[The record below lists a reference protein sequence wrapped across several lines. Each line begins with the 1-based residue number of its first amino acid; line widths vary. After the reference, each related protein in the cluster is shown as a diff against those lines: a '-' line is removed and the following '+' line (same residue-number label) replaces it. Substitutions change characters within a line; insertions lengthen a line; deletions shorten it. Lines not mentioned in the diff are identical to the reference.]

1 MPEIL
6 SVRTTTGD
14 IDRDV
19 LRYAAQLLRDG
30 QLVAFPTETVYGLG
44 AHALDPDAV
53 RSVFAAK
60 GRPSFNPLIVHVA
73 RPEEA
78 RRLSGRW
85 PDAAAR
91 LADAL
96 WPGPLTLVLPRTHL
110 VPDEI
115 TGGLDTVAL
124 RAPSHPVARAL
135 ILEAG
140 VPVAAPSA
148 NRFAGVSPTTAAHVA
163 SSLGDRVRLIL
174 DDGPTPLGI
183 ESTVV
188 DCTGTRPRLLRPG
201 GMSTHLIEQV
211 VGPLERVAEAVDTGP
226 RPSPGMHSKHYSPA
240 GESQL
245 VDEAALSSTLAAL
258 PPDARVGVVVRDAQP
273 PDDGRI
279 VAWERLGSDP
289 VAFARE
295 LYAAL
300 HRMDEAGATHVVLSR
315 PPDGVDAWEAI
326 ADRLQRATGR

>member
-6 SVRTTTGD
+6 SVRTAEGD

-19 LRYAAQLLRDG
+19 LRYAARLLQDG

-44 AHALDPDAV
+44 AHALDPEAV

-73 RPEEA
+73 RPDEA
-78 RRLSGRW
+78 RKLSGRW
-85 PDAAAR
+85 PDSAAR

-96 WPGPLTLVLPRTHL
+96 WPGPLTLVLPRSHR

-135 ILEAG
+135 LLEAG

-163 SSLGDRVRLIL
+163 TSLGDRVRLIV

-188 DCTGTRPRLLRPG
+188 DCTGDRPRLLRPG
-201 GMSTHLIEQV
+201 GMSTRVIEEI
-211 VGPLERVAEAVDTGP
+211 VGPLERVEEAVDTGP

-240 GESQL
+240 GDSQL
-245 VDEAALSSTLAAL
+245 VDESALPVALAGL
-258 PPDARVGVVVRDAQP
+258 PPDARIGVVVRDLQRIN
-273 PDDGRI
+273 DNRI
-279 VAWERLGSDP
+279 VAWEKLGAHP
-289 VAFARE
+289 LPFARE

-315 PPDGVDAWEAI
+315 PPDGGDAWEAV
-326 ADRLQRATGR
+326 ADRLKRATGR